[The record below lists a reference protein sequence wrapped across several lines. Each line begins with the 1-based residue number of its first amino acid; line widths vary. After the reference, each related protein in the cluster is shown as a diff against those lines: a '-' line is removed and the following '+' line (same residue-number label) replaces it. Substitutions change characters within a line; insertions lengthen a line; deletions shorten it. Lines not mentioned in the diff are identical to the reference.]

1 MGERGI
7 RHREGLTPHP
17 TAHSQF
23 EMNESRTLTLGR
35 WTLDV
40 ERSAFGIV
48 RGPSGGTDMKPSTDT
63 DTLSTQANE
72 AVDNPVV
79 GIDQSAGDFQY
90 DVNYEFDAGT
100 GLSEKTVEY
109 ISAVKKEAP
118 WILEFRKKALKTFQ
132 SMPLPTHWATKDLEN
147 IDFDKIRYYL
157 AQGQKPKRTWDEVPE
172 DIKKTFERLGIPE
185 QERKFLAGVE
195 AQFDSEA
202 AYSNIKEIVAKQG
215 VIFVNSTE
223 GLREHPE
230 LFKKWFGKVIPTSDN
245 KFAALNSAVFSGGS
259 FIYVPP
265 GVKVAQPL
273 QAYFRIN
280 AENFGQFERTLI
292 IADEGSEVTYM
303 EGCTAPK
310 FSTSTLHSAVVELVA
325 LKGAKIQYITVQ
337 NWAPNVYNLVTKRG
351 IAHEEAEIKWIDC
364 NLGSRLTMKYPGVV
378 LKGRKARGEVISIA
392 LANDGQ
398 HQDTGAKMIHAADE
412 TTSTIVSKSI
422 SVGQGR
428 ATYRGQIHIP
438 KHLKGCKNNTE
449 CDALLINTNSRTDT
463 YPAITVRGDKHATQH
478 EASVS
483 KVSEDMI
490 FYMQQRGLTE
500 AQAMSLAVNGFIN
513 DLARQFPMEYS
524 VELKRLIDLEMEGSV
539 G

>member
-1 MGERGI
+1 METKPDFNI
-7 RHREGLTPHP
+7 
-17 TAHSQF
+17 
-23 EMNESRTLTLGR
+23 
-35 WTLDV
+35 D
-40 ERSAFGIV
+40 RSV
-48 RGPSGGTDMKPSTDT
+48 
-63 DTLSTQANE
+63 
-72 AVDNPVV
+72 
-79 GIDQSAGDFQY
+79 GDFHY
-90 DVNYEFDAGT
+90 DVDYEFDAGT
-100 GLSEKTVEY
+100 GLTEKTIDY
-109 ISAVKKEAP
+109 ISDVKEDP
-118 WILEFRKKALKTFQ
+118 DWIREFRKEALRKFN
-132 SMPLPTHWATKDLEN
+132 SMPMPTHWASHDLEN
-147 IDFDKIRYYL
+147 IVFDNIRYYL
-157 AQGQKPKRTWDEVPE
+157 SQGTQPKRSWDDVPE
-172 DIKKTFERLGIPE
+172 DVKRTFERLGIPE

-202 AYSNIKEIVAKQG
+202 AYSNIKDIVAKQG

-230 LFKKWFGKVIPTSDN
+230 LFKKFFGKVIPTGDN
-245 KFAALNSAVFSGGS
+245 KFSALNSAVFSGGS
-259 FIYVPP
+259 FIYVPK

-292 IADEGSEVTYM
+292 ICDEGAEVTYM

-337 NWAPNVYNLVTKRG
+337 NWANNVFNLVTKRG
-351 IAHEEAEIKWIDC
+351 IAHEDAEIKWIDC
-364 NLGSRLTMKYPGVV
+364 NIGSRLTMKYPGVV
-378 LKGRKARGEVISIA
+378 LKGERARGEVISIA

-398 HQDTGAKMIHAADE
+398 HQDTGAKMIHAANN
-412 TTSTIVSKSI
+412 TTSNIVAKSI

-428 ATYRGQIHIP
+428 STYRGVVHIP

-463 YPAITVRGDKHATQH
+463 YPAITVRGDKNSTQH

-500 AQAMSLAVNGFIN
+500 GQAMSLAVNGFIN

>member
-1 MGERGI
+1 
-7 RHREGLTPHP
+7 
-17 TAHSQF
+17 
-23 EMNESRTLTLGR
+23 
-35 WTLDV
+35 
-40 ERSAFGIV
+40 
-48 RGPSGGTDMKPSTDT
+48 MKPPSDLLAPPDALLESEADAST
-63 DTLSTQANE
+63 
-72 AVDNPVV
+72 AVENPTV
-79 GIDQSAGDFQY
+79 GIDQAAGDFTY
-90 DVNYEFDAGT
+90 DVKYEFDAGS
-100 GLSEKTVEY
+100 GLNEDVIRY
-109 ISAVKKEAP
+109 ISNVKKEAS
-118 WILEFRKKALKTFQ
+118 WILDFRLKAYKTFLDKP
-132 SMPLPTHWATKDLEN
+132 MPTHWATKDLEN
-147 IDFDKIRYYL
+147 IDFNKIRYYL
-157 AQGQKPKRTWDEVPE
+157 SQGTKPKRTWDEVPD

-202 AYSNIKEIVAKQG
+202 AYSNVKDIVAKQG
-215 VIFVNSTE
+215 VIFCNSTE
-223 GLREHPE
+223 ALREHPE
-230 LFKKWFGKVIPTSDN
+230 LFRKWFGKVIPTGDN
-245 KFAALNSAVFSGGS
+245 KFSALNSAVFSGGS
-259 FIYVPP
+259 FIYVPK
-265 GVKVAQPL
+265 GVKVAMPL

-292 IADEGSEVTYM
+292 IADEGAEVTYM

-337 NWAPNVYNLVTKRG
+337 NWANNVFNLVTKRA
-351 IAHEEAEIKWIDC
+351 IAMEDAEVKWIDC
-364 NLGSRLTMKYPGVV
+364 NIGSRLTMKYPGVI
-378 LKGRKARGEVISIA
+378 LKGKRARGEVISIA

-398 HQDTGAKMIHAADE
+398 HQDTGAKMIHAADD
-412 TTSTIVSKSI
+412 TTSVIVAKSI

-428 ATYRGQIHIP
+428 STYRGVVHIP

-463 YPAITVRGDKHATQH
+463 YPAIVVRGDTHAVQH

-500 AQAMSLAVNGFIN
+500 AQAMSLAVNGFVN
-513 DLARQFPMEYS
+513 DLVRQFPMEYS